1 MIKYGSMFQHGQPI
15 IQDILAR
22 LLLVVYVVFA
32 ASFLVGH
39 GLEMGQF
46 FVHEIFVCH
55 IAYSVKL
62 IILFGFSNDLVTFAQ
77 ITLSIIRQCKYTT
90 ILQYSNKKIRQDC
103 SIITFI
109 NTVL

>member
-15 IQDILAR
+15 IQDILAC

-32 ASFLVGH
+32 ASLLVGH

-55 IAYSVKL
+55 IAH
-62 IILFGFSNDLVTFAQ
+62 II
-77 ITLSIIRQCKYTT
+77 
-90 ILQYSNKKIRQDC
+90 
-103 SIITFI
+103 
-109 NTVL
+109 